1 MLAFI
6 LRRARNAVILLVLA
20 SVLCFTLVV
29 SAPGNV
35 AILIAELRAP
45 SATTAQIKAIEEELG
60 LNDPL
65 PIRYF
70 NWLKGVS
77 HGDFG
82 ISYKTGEDVGEAI
95 ASRLSVTAVLISGAA
110 AFGLLFSFLLGF
122 IGALRPHGIIDNVT
136 RGIALVGA
144 STPQFF
150 LGAMLVY
157 GFAVALGWFPTF
169 GFNGG
174 LRSWIL
180 PWISLGLLPAS
191 VLSRVVKVGLEEEMA
206 RPFAITSRA
215 KGFGRTATLL
225 RDALPNIVPSYVNA
239 WGTQAAA
246 MTVGAVVIEPLFAW
260 QGVADMFL
268 EGVRFRD
275 FMVVQAGL
283 LIFISFFI
291 VLNLFID
298 IIVMMSDPKLRRQG
312 GR

>member
-1 MLAFI
+1 MLGFI
-6 LRRARNAVILLVLA
+6 LRRARNAVALLILA
-20 SVLCFTLVV
+20 SILCFTLVV

-35 AILIAELRAP
+35 AILIAELRTP
-45 SATTAQIKAIEEELG
+45 SATTAQIHAIEEELG

-70 NWLKGVS
+70 NWVKGVS

-95 ASRLSVTAVLISGAA
+95 LSRLSTTAVLISGAA
-110 AFGLLFSFLLGF
+110 VFALVFSFVLGF
-122 IGALRPHGIIDNVT
+122 AGALRPYGVADKVT
-136 RGIALVGA
+136 RAIALLGA

-169 GFNGG
+169 GFAGG
-174 LRSWIL
+174 PRSWIL
-180 PWISLGLLPAS
+180 PWISLGLLPGS
-191 VLSRVVKVGLEEEMA
+191 VLSRVVKVSLEEEMA

-215 KGFGRTATLL
+215 KGFARKATLI

-246 MTVGAVVIEPLFAW
+246 LTVGAVVIEPLFAW
-260 QGVADMFL
+260 QGIASLFL
-268 EGVRFRD
+268 EGIRFRD

-291 VLNLFID
+291 VLNLFVD
-298 IIVMMSDPKLRRQG
+298 IVVMMSDPKLRRQG
-312 GR
+312 GQ